1 MDFCGIYDGKDVVHH
16 SEEALT
22 GGSKEFK
29 LWDGS
34 EDSDDFVVV
43 VAESCHL
50 SCFENIVHFKM
61 DQGRVHVLCHE

>member
-29 LWDGS
+29 FWDSGK
-34 EDSDDFVVV
+34 DSDHFVVV
-43 VAESCHL
+43 VAEFCHL
-50 SCFENIVHFKM
+50 SCFKDIGHF
-61 DQGRVHVLCHE
+61 